1 MATALDLITGALL
14 NINSYSPG
22 EPVNASDSQT
32 CLSALNDLLDS
43 LSTDQAFV
51 YTQTETIFPWI
62 AGQYQYTVGNPTGGT
77 FTGFLTA
84 GSNAITSVTSLPSN
98 IIATAGTQTG
108 STLTDFAGVIPT
120 GTNLAPT
127 SVTVNQVGIPVT
139 FTTTVLIGATTALLQ
154 TINGVAMSW
163 PYVSGVNTVVFSD
176 GETRPANFTNGSA
189 SVSWSVANTGNST
202 SAATLPNLILMSAN
216 ATATPAPLP
225 DVITY
230 TVPGN
235 IPMGRPIRFRDGFTR
250 STTSGISNLDYAFQM
265 VSFDRYK
272 EELLK
277 NIQGPWPYIAT
288 YQPTFPYGQLYVYPA
303 PGNNYTAHLFA
314 DLILSDFASTT
325 TFYSLPQGYSR
336 ALKKLLALELSPIYG
351 KTPSPQLLMQAKE
364 AKELLKSAN
373 DSPVVT
379 LRFDSA
385 ISRAQ
390 TQDAGWIIHGGFA

>member
-77 FTGFLTA
+77 FVGSLTIGSPTITG
-84 GSNAITSVTSLPSN
+84 ITSIPANMVVG
-98 IIATAGTQTG
+98 GTI
-108 STLTDFAGVIPT
+108 TDFYGVIPS
-120 GTNLAPT
+120 GTNIAPVATTILA
-127 SVTVNQVGIPVT
+127 
-139 FTTTVLIGATTALLQ
+139 IGATTV
-154 TINGVAMSW
+154 T
-163 PYVSGVNTVVFSD
+163 
-176 GETRPANFTNGSA
+176 
-189 SVSWSVANTGNST
+189 
-202 SAATLPNLILMSAN
+202 MSAN
-216 ATATPAPLP
+216 ATATPAVNPET
-225 DVITY
+225 ITY

-235 IPMGRPIRFRDGFTR
+235 IPMARPIRFRDGFTR

-390 TQDAGWIIHGGFA
+390 TQDAGWVLHGGFQ